1 MATKRCRNAGQF
13 NMSVLLFVL
22 GGSAILNVVLLFL
35 CYGIFS
41 ALIQVHEKKEQSNNL
56 DRFDKEEPERT
67 FVASAG
73 KRENQKR

>member
-1 MATKRCRNAGQF
+1 
-13 NMSVLLFVL
+13 MSVLLFVL

-41 ALIQVHEKKEQSNNL
+41 ALIQVHEEKEQASNNL
-56 DRFDKEEPERT
+56 NRFDEEEPERT